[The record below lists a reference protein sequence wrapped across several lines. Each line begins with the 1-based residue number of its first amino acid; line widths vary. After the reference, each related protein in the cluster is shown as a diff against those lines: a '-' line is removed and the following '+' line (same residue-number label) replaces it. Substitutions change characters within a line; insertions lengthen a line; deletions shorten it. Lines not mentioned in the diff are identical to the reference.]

1 METNSGNSQPR
12 GEVAPSLFMKAHNEM
27 EDNKLA

>member
-1 METNSGNSQPR
+1 METNSGKSQPR
-12 GEVAPSLFMKAHNEM
+12 REAAPSLFRKADNEM